1 MLRLA
6 ASCLIV
12 GLGSALYGLLAASP
26 FSPVAQLVGLSAL
39 TLFLILAIVGTPSL
53 RNLVG

>member
-6 ASCLIV
+6 ASCLVV
-12 GLGSALYGLLAASP
+12 GLGSTLYGLLAASP
-26 FSPVAQLVGLSAL
+26 FSPVAELVGLSAL

-53 RNLVG
+53 RSLVG